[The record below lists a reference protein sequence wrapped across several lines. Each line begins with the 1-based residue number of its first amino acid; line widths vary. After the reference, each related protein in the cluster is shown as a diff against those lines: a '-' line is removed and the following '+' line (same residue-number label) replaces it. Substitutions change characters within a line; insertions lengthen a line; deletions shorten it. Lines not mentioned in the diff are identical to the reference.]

1 MKYHMFN
8 TLEKKCEANEVCIL
22 REEKGKSVILFWI
35 WILRCVLE
43 SFMLG

>member
-8 TLEKKCEANEVCIL
+8 TLEKKNVKQIKFA
-22 REEKGKSVILFWI
+22 EKGKSVILFWI

-43 SFMLG
+43 SFILG